1 MSGFGVKSVAS
12 TTSTTTSTTTT
23 STTASTTTLTSQG
36 IHLGASA
43 PSGAHNP
50 VAPSSFQIPQPST
63 LSTSAPPTSFG
74 QPLPSTNPSTPG
86 ISGLNHP
93 LTTATSL
100 GTLRVGDTTNPSSN
114 THPVPP
120 PYTGPKSQPTNG
132 GSKKQKKR
140 VKMSALIKA
149 FAALSLADSVPLQAH
164 KQQSQPKLDKSM
176 RSLVAKFSKLS
187 FV

>member
-1 MSGFGVKSVAS
+1 MSGLGVKSVAS

-120 PYTGPKSQPTNG
+120 PNTGPKSQPTNG